1 MKRAFVI
8 LVATASTLVL
18 SAAAWHVERPSNAR
32 EAHIRAEVVRLHA
45 HFDSVDT
52 ELRTRDVSHLSDAQ
66 RASRVKLIAWL
77 REYRDAGQFPE
88 NDRFANESVPFFRDT
103 KGTLC
108 AMAYLVDRSGRGDI
122 VDHIAKTR
130 NNAFIRELTDDA
142 RLVAWLDAS
151 GLSVSEAARIQP
163 AYDGDPCCLI
173 GEPDRTRVS
182 REYALVSAGF
192 GGVSLASLGFNV
204 FSASRT
210 SVAAGL
216 MAGAASI
223 IAGVA
228 QANPEGGRKNLVT
241 ANIAVGSVSLLAGI
255 RALYANPSVRK
266 ITTVQTSKRSVLSD
280 AAVAPD
286 LIVSPTETRVG
297 LRMNAR
303 F

>member
-1 MKRAFVI
+1 MKRVSVI
-8 LVATASTLVL
+8 VVATASTLLL
-18 SAAAWHVERPSNAR
+18 SAAAWRVERPSDAR
-32 EAHIRAEVVRLHA
+32 EAHVRSEGARLRA

-52 ELRTRDVSHLSDAQ
+52 ELRTRDVSHLSAAQ
-66 RASRVKLIAWL
+66 RASRVKLIGWL
-77 REYRDAGQFPE
+77 REYRDAGEFPQ

-130 NNAFIRELTDDA
+130 NNAFIRELASD
-142 RLVAWLDAS
+142 RELVAWLDAS

-163 AYDGDPCCLI
+163 AYDGDQCCFI
-173 GEPDRTRVS
+173 EEPDRTRVS

-223 IAGVA
+223 IAGAA
-228 QANPEGGRKNLVT
+228 QANPEGGRKSLVT
-241 ANIAVGSVSLLAGI
+241 ANIAVGSVSVLAGI

-266 ITTVQTSKRSVLSD
+266 VTTVPASKRSLVSD

-286 LIVSPTETRVG
+286 LIVSPTGTRVG